1 MRMQCILT
9 IFSFYP
15 PYQPGDMPNK
25 KAKAAGNH
33 TYLAGERSVLGDGDY
48 QWIHFSPFNLMSF

>member
-1 MRMQCILT
+1 MRMQCTLT

-15 PYQPGDMPNK
+15 PYQPDYVKNE

-48 QWIHFSPFNLMSF
+48 QWIHIFPLS